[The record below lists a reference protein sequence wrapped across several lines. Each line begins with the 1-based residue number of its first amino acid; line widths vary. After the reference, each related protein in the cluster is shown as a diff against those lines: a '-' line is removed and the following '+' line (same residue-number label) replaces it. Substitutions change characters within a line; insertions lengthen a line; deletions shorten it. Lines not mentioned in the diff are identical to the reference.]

1 MDWRAGRFKGA
12 RAAQFRAQGLKGTEA
27 LGQPPGELTLRF
39 RGPLRWHIP
48 CPWAAPW
55 KEAAMEHEF
64 GWLCAP
70 IALGV
75 LLSSMGSAL
84 WWVVVFLAARRA
96 LAAAPRNLD
105 RTLPELEALL
115 QTYKQLP
122 LAQREGQQAQI
133 VTMMARANKE
143 LLNLDE
149 NRRQRYEG
157 RVGEMASIAAS
168 AGIFW
173 TPPGY

>member
-1 MDWRAGRFKGA
+1 MGSTRP
-12 RAAQFRAQGLKGTEA
+12 AQSPSELAPCFRA
-27 LGQPPGELTLRF
+27 PSH
-39 RGPLRWHIP
+39 WHIA
-48 CPWAAPW
+48 CRRQPW
-55 KEAAMEHEF
+55 KEAAMDDF
-64 GWLCAP
+64 GWLCEP

-84 WWVVVFLAARRA
+84 WWVVVVLAARKA
-96 LAAAPRNLD
+96 LTAAPGKLD

-115 QTYKQLP
+115 RTYTELP
-122 LAQREGQQAQI
+122 LGQREGQQAQI
-133 VTMMARANKE
+133 VTMMARANNE

-149 NRRQRYEG
+149 SQRQPYES
-157 RVGEMASIAAS
+157 RVGAMASMAAS

>member
-1 MDWRAGRFKGA
+1 MDD
-12 RAAQFRAQGLKGTEA
+12 
-27 LGQPPGELTLRF
+27 
-39 RGPLRWHIP
+39 
-48 CPWAAPW
+48 
-55 KEAAMEHEF
+55 F
-64 GWLCAP
+64 GWLCEP

-84 WWVVVFLAARRA
+84 WWVIVVLAARKA
-96 LAAAPRNLD
+96 LTAAPRKLD

-115 QTYKQLP
+115 RTYTQLP
-122 LAQREGQQAQI
+122 PAQREGQQAQI

-149 NRRQRYEG
+149 NHREPYEV
-157 RVGEMASIAAS
+157 RVGAMASMAAT

>member
-1 MDWRAGRFKGA
+1 
-12 RAAQFRAQGLKGTEA
+12 
-27 LGQPPGELTLRF
+27 
-39 RGPLRWHIP
+39 
-48 CPWAAPW
+48 
-55 KEAAMEHEF
+55 
-64 GWLCAP
+64 
-70 IALGV
+70 
-75 LLSSMGSAL
+75 MGSAL

-157 RVGEMASIAAS
+157 RVGEMAGIAAS

>member
-1 MDWRAGRFKGA
+1 
-12 RAAQFRAQGLKGTEA
+12 
-27 LGQPPGELTLRF
+27 
-39 RGPLRWHIP
+39 
-48 CPWAAPW
+48 
-55 KEAAMEHEF
+55 MEHEF

-122 LAQREGQQAQI
+122 LTQREGQQAQI

-143 LLNLDE
+143 LLTLDE
-149 NRRQRYEG
+149 DRRQRYES
-157 RVGEMASIAAS
+157 RVGEMASMAAS

>member
-1 MDWRAGRFKGA
+1 
-12 RAAQFRAQGLKGTEA
+12 
-27 LGQPPGELTLRF
+27 
-39 RGPLRWHIP
+39 
-48 CPWAAPW
+48 
-55 KEAAMEHEF
+55 MEHEF
-64 GWLCAP
+64 GWLCEP

-84 WWVVVFLAARRA
+84 WWVVVFLAARKA
-96 LAAAPRNLD
+96 LAAAPRKLD

-115 QTYKQLP
+115 RTYRELP
-122 LAQREGQQAQI
+122 QAQREGQQAQI

-149 NRRQRYEG
+149 NHRERYEV
-157 RVGEMASIAAS
+157 RVGAMASMAAS

>member
-1 MDWRAGRFKGA
+1 
-12 RAAQFRAQGLKGTEA
+12 
-27 LGQPPGELTLRF
+27 
-39 RGPLRWHIP
+39 
-48 CPWAAPW
+48 
-55 KEAAMEHEF
+55 MEHDL
-64 GWLCAP
+64 GWLCTP

-75 LLSSMGSAL
+75 LLYSMGSAL

-115 QTYKQLP
+115 RTYTELP
-122 LAQREGQQAQI
+122 LAQREGQQAHI
-133 VTMMARANKE
+133 VTVMARANKE

-149 NRRQRYEG
+149 NHRERYEV
-157 RVGEMASIAAS
+157 RVGAMASMAAN
-168 AGIFW
+168 AGILW